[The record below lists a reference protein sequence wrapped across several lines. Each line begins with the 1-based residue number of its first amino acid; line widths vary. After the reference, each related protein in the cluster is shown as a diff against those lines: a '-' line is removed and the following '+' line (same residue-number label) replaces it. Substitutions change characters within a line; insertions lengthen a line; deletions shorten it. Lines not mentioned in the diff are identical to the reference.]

1 MGEREVNSRLG
12 AIDAVFNPRSIAFV
26 GASNNLGKWGFII
39 FHNLLMGG
47 FEGRIYPVN
56 PHEEKVLGL
65 KAFHS
70 VTDIP
75 EEVDLAIFTIPA
87 AAMPSAIEDCVKKR
101 VRAGVVISAGF
112 GELGEDGKNLEH
124 EMVRKARASNMV
136 LVGPNGQGIVNTRA
150 RLYPWMPA
158 YIPSPGDVAIISQSG
173 NISTW
178 LAYGLGEF
186 AFGVSKVASTGNNAD
201 LSWEDYFLYLK
212 DDPDTSVI
220 LAYVEGAGQGR
231 KFFEAAAETTR
242 TKPIVLL
249 KAGVTDAGTQAAQ
262 SHTGVLAGDD
272 AVFEAAC
279 RQAGIIRVFDLE
291 EAIAISGA
299 FVGTPLPQG
308 QRVAIV
314 TGGGGMGVM
323 AADSCIAAGL
333 DIPRLSRA
341 LKDKLKAMLPSWWV
355 PGNPVDMVA
364 GLGFAGPREIIPILF
379 ESKEIDAVLLIAI
392 GWTYMMKDISEN
404 SPFAKLMDIKP
415 LIEQRYDRERMY
427 CNLLA
432 EMIREKNR
440 PVFPVSWVAR
450 KAAEN
455 NFSSILELLGRGI
468 MVYPTQEL
476 AIKAIASLARY
487 QAYLAGERE

>member
-1 MGEREVNSRLG
+1 M
-12 AIDAVFNPRSIAFV
+12 DAVFNPRSIAFV

-39 FHNLLMGG
+39 LHNLLMGG
-47 FEGRIYPVN
+47 FEGRIHPVN
-56 PHEEKVLGL
+56 SHEEKVLGL

-75 EEVDLAIFTIPA
+75 GEVDLAIFTIPA
-87 AAMPSAIEDCVKKR
+87 SAMPSAIKDCVKKR

-112 GELGEDGKNLEH
+112 GELGEGGKDLEH
-124 EMVRKARASNMV
+124 EMVRVARASNMV

-150 RLYPWMPA
+150 GLYPWMPA
-158 YIPSPGDVAIISQSG
+158 YMPEPGEIAIISQSG

-178 LAYGLGEF
+178 LAYGLGEL
-186 AFGVSKVASTGNNAD
+186 AFGVSKVVSTGNNAD
-201 LSWEDYFLYLK
+201 LSWEDYFLYFK

-231 KFFEAAAETTR
+231 KFFEAAAQTTR

-249 KAGVTDAGTQAAQ
+249 KAGVTDVGTQAAQ

-279 RQAGIIRVFDLE
+279 RQAGIIRVFDIE
-291 EAIAISGA
+291 EAIVVSGA
-299 FVGTPLPQG
+299 LVGTPLPQG
-308 QRVAIV
+308 RRVAIV

-333 DIPRLSRA
+333 EVPGLSSG
-341 LKDKLKAMLPSWWV
+341 LKARLKAILPPWWV

-364 GLGFAGPREIIPILF
+364 GLGYAGAQEILPILF
-379 ESKEIDAVLLIAI
+379 ESREIDAVLLIAI
-392 GWTYMMKDISEN
+392 GWTYMMNEISEN
-404 SPFAKLMDIKP
+404 SPFAELMDVKP
-415 LIEQRYDRERMY
+415 LIEHRHERERQH
-427 CNLLA
+427 CETLA
-432 EMIREKNR
+432 EMTREEKR
-440 PVFPVSWVAR
+440 PIFTVSWVAR
-450 KAAEN
+450 KAVEN
-455 NFSSILELLGRGI
+455 KFSSILELLDRRI
-468 MVYPTQEL
+468 MVYPTHEL

-487 QAYLAGERE
+487 QAYLTAGEPR